1 MKLFRPLRKLMP
13 FLVGY
18 NILEE
23 YDIVA
28 PNTFRKYFCIFT
40 CLLGYGVL
48 LSATVL
54 VTGFLVFEA
63 ETFEEFSEHFY
74 EFATTITDTFYFI
87 SMHWV
92 CKQFFELN
100 DHFEKIIKKR
110 ECFSL

>member
-63 ETFEEFSEHFY
+63 ETFEEFSENFY

-110 ECFSL
+110 EIFSL